1 MKKFLTLIAL
11 LAIGTALSMLG
22 KERRTRQQVP
32 RERRGHAL
40 ARQVREHIAG
50 VLERPDA
57 VRVAARGSVVTLR
70 GRARAAERDR
80 LIAAVL
86 SVPGVTQVSHY
97 LEDDEPAE
105 TMIATPK
112 GALRGV

>member
-1 MKKFLTLIAL
+1 MKKVLTLIAL

-32 RERRGHAL
+32 RERRAL

-50 VLERPDA
+50 VLARPDA

-80 LIAAVL
+80 LIAAAL

>member
-1 MKKFLTLIAL
+1 MKKVLIL
-11 LAIGTALSMLG
+11 LAFGAIAAAFSKLA
-22 KERRTRQQVP
+22 KERRRPQRVP

-50 VLERPDA
+50 VLARPDA
-57 VRVAARGSVVTLR
+57 VRVAARGTVVTLR

-86 SVPGVTQVSHY
+86 SVPGVTQVSNY